1 VRQAPAVLRV
11 RHAAY
16 RVAYRLLT
24 LARFVRPSRGRGV
37 KALLV
42 CDGEVLF
49 VRHTY
54 GPDRW
59 ELPGG
64 GVRHGEAPLAAL
76 HRELEEELGLTI
88 ATALPVTTHRGLGR
102 QRRHRT
108 HVFRVDLESREVQAD
123 PVEIAEARWCQPGS
137 PPTPLGPRVVEILR
151 SVSAPG

>member
-1 VRQAPAVLRV
+1 MLRV

-64 GVRHGEAPLAAL
+64 SVRHGEAPLAAL

-88 ATALPVTTHRGLGR
+88 ATALPLTTHRDSGASAATGPMSSASTS
-102 QRRHRT
+102 RR
-108 HVFRVDLESREVQAD
+108 REVRAD

-137 PPTPLGPRVVEILR
+137 PPGPLGPRVVEILR
-151 SVSAPG
+151 SVPAPG